1 MVRNMV
7 FDSPLGLL
15 TAVENDAGLQAV
27 YMAEHKRRPAWET
40 LGDAVEASGSPVMA
54 QTAAELGEYFA
65 GTRQEFSIPLAPCGS
80 PFQHRVW
87 AALCTIPY
95 GEVRSY
101 AELAALLGDRSMAQA
116 VGSANG
122 RNPISIVVPCHRVLG
137 SDGSLVGYAGGLER
151 KQFLLELENPARSHT
166 ETLF

>member
-1 MVRNMV
+1 MVRHMV

-15 TAVENDAGLQAV
+15 TAVENGSGLQAV
-27 YMAEHKRRPAWET
+27 YMAEHKRRPAWDTFGEE
-40 LGDAVEASGSPVMA
+40 VEASVSPVLA
-54 QTAAELGEYFA
+54 QTAAELGKYFA
-65 GTRQEFSIPLAPCGS
+65 GD
-80 PFQHRVW
+80 PFQQRVW
-87 AALCTIPY
+87 AALRIIPY

-101 AELAALLGDRSMAQA
+101 GELAAALGDRSMAQA

>member
-1 MVRNMV
+1 MVRHMV

-15 TAVENDAGLQAV
+15 TAVENGSGLQAV
-27 YMAEHKRRPAWET
+27 YMAEHKRRPAWDTFGEE
-40 LGDAVEASGSPVMA
+40 VEASVSPVLA
-54 QTAAELGEYFA
+54 QTAAELGKYFA
-65 GTRQEFSIPLAPCGS
+65 GDRQEFSVPLAPRGS
-80 PFQHRVW
+80 PFQQRVW
-87 AALCTIPY
+87 AALRIIPY

-101 AELAALLGDRSMAQA
+101 GELAAALGDRSMAQA

>member
-1 MVRNMV
+1 MVRHMV

-15 TAVENDAGLQAV
+15 TAVENGSGLQAV
-27 YMAEHKRRPAWET
+27 YMAEHKRRPAWDTFGE
-40 LGDAVEASGSPVMA
+40 AVEASVSPVLA

-65 GTRQEFSIPLAPCGS
+65 GDRQEFSVPLAPRGS
-80 PFQHRVW
+80 PFQQCVW
-87 AALCTIPY
+87 AALRIIPY

-101 AELAALLGDRSMAQA
+101 GELAAALGDRSMAQA